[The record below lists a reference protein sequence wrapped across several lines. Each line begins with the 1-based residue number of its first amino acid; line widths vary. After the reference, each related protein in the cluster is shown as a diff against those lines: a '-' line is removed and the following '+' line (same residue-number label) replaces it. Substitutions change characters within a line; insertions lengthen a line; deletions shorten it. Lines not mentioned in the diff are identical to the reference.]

1 MSAVNTVLLAL
12 LLADAPKEP
21 AASPAVI
28 RMGIINTSDDNSV
41 TVNNVVDILNKT
53 AAQCVG
59 RNATNNPAVKARLTG
74 TTDAGGAV
82 TVGFINVGKGDDET
96 AKACFAE
103 KLKAAP
109 IKKGVAV
116 YTNYTVSGGVA
127 DPADMPK
134 DPKEL
139 SMDSEE
145 AKERVKDVRE
155 KVLACA
161 KGTPP
166 AGAKAKGTV
175 QAKILIAKTGAVR
188 MVEVNKSQLEWP
200 EVERCVADTIAAF
213 AFPEAKEG
221 GAVLVS
227 PKFELDATPKK

>member
-21 AASPAVI
+21 AATPAVI
-28 RMGIINTSDDNSV
+28 RMSIVNTSDDNVV
-41 TVNNVVDILNKT
+41 TVNNVVDILTKS
-53 AAQCVG
+53 AGQCVG
-59 RNATNNPAVKARLTG
+59 RNATNNPAVKARLMG
-74 TTDAGGAV
+74 TADAGGAV
-82 TVGFINVGKGDDET
+82 TVGFINVGKGDDEA
-96 AKACFAE
+96 AKTCFTE
-103 KLKAAP
+103 KLTAAP

-127 DPADMPK
+127 DPADLPK

-188 MVEVNKSQLEWP
+188 MVDVSKSQLEWP

-221 GAVLVS
+221 GAVLVA
-227 PKFELDATPKK
+227 PKFELDATAKK